1 VSRGATYYTLLA
13 ALRQQELLDEAD
25 RMHAARALA
34 PRRRRP
40 SRLMAISR
48 LRRLVMR

>member
-25 RMHAARALA
+25 RMRAARAAA

-40 SRLMAISR
+40 SRLLAFPR
-48 LRRLVMR
+48 LRRLVIR